1 METLHDY
8 HIRRA
13 RDELDLAYRAGNR
26 AASSA
31 HLQLS
36 ALHMSR
42 MRTLAAP
49 HGSDRI
55 PAEAR
60 MAVPV

>member
-1 METLHDY
+1 METIRDY

-13 RDELDLAYRAGNR
+13 RAELELAYRAENP

-60 MAVPV
+60 MAVPA